1 MKEAIYKI
9 LKIVAWVIMVPLIC
23 IVYVITLLACQRID
37 EVSQWSWL
45 LSLTVVAIFT
55 LGVAMR
61 NKMPGG
67 VTVATLLA
75 TMINL
80 LISFTAYSY
89 TF

>member
-1 MKEAIYKI
+1 MKEIIFKI
-9 LKIVAWVIMVPLIC
+9 LKIIAWVIMVPLIC
-23 IVYVITLLACQRID
+23 IIYTITLLACQRID
-37 EVSQWSWL
+37 AVSQWSWL

-55 LGVAMR
+55 LGVAIR